1 MATVIDA
8 LIVQLGLDA
17 KAVVKGQKQA
27 EGAFKRV
34 QSGASKM
41 GDGVAAAADTA
52 GDAFH
57 SLERKALAFFAV
69 LTAGKTLKAFISD
82 TTSANVA
89 AGNMARNLGVSVN
102 SLTAW
107 QKAAQ
112 AAGGSAEDVSG
123 SIGSLVSQFQTI
135 DGRRN
140 LGNVF
145 GQMGVQLEG
154 ANGQIRDMNDLMP
167 DLARAA
173 QRLGPQM
180 FSALGS
186 QAGFSQGFINLL
198 EQGPDHIQKLYK
210 SLQKYAPTERDT
222 KASAQLLEDWTKL
235 TAQSEAFGRSIMT
248 DLSPEV
254 HELMTMLSQGIDSRA
269 PSGLQKIHDM
279 GDDLYKR
286 FKEINWEK
294 VGAEIK
300 AWEETLKQIDLK
312 EVIKDVTALGQGAN
326 NVAQFLGGW
335 KNAAELLLTLWISG
349 KAMRAIAN
357 VARFAEVSIAG
368 ATAMS
373 RILKG
378 AGIEEVAKPAET
390 AAAKE
395 AAKKGAET
403 AGGVIAG
410 KTAGKFA
417 KVGKIA
423 GRGLMAG
430 NLAADG
436 YLFMQYFPH
445 VAAWLTGQ
453 GWNDEHPTTFRGNA
467 RGLGQRLTPDM
478 KAKQAFLGRLEKQ
491 YGLPNG
497 LLDGMWAQES
507 SRGLNAVP
515 SKAGALGDF
524 QIMPDVA
531 AAAGV
536 DPHNFEQAAEYAA
549 KRMQSDMQHYQGSLA
564 SSLAEYNWGGG
575 NLKKAQQA
583 FGQGWQSHVPQE
595 TLDYIT
601 SVSRA
606 VDAASQK
613 ASMGDENHTVNN
625 TFGDTHLNV
634 TTNASDPHAV
644 AKAVKTTFD
653 RNQRML
659 ARQANLGLS

>member
-1 MATVIDA
+1 MPTLIDSLVIS
-8 LIVQLGLDA
+8 LGLDA
-17 KAVVKGQKQA
+17 KAVLKGQKQA
-27 EGAFKRV
+27 EGAFKHV
-34 QSGASKM
+34 QTSAAKM
-41 GDGVAAAADTA
+41 GDGVATAANTA

-82 TTSANVA
+82 TTTANVA

-112 AAGGSAEDVSG
+112 AVGGSAEDVSG
-123 SIGSLVSQFQTI
+123 SLGSLVSQFQTI

-140 LGNVF
+140 LGMVF
-145 GQMGVQLEG
+145 GQMGVRLEG
-154 ANGQIRDMNDLMP
+154 ANGQLRDMNGLMP

-173 QRLGPQM
+173 QRLGPQL

-198 EQGPDHIQKLYK
+198 EQGPEHIQKLYA

-222 KASAQLLEDWTKL
+222 RASAQLLEDWTKL

-248 DLSPEV
+248 ELSPEV
-254 HELMTMLSQGIDSRA
+254 RDLMDMLSKGIDSRA
-269 PSGLQKIHDM
+269 PSALQKIHEM
-279 GDDLYKR
+279 GDELYKR
-286 FKEINWEK
+286 FKEINWEE

-300 AWEETLKQIDLK
+300 AWEETLQKIDLK
-312 EVIKDVTALGQGAN
+312 EVVKDVTALGQGAN

-368 ATAMS
+368 ATAMA
-373 RILKG
+373 RIMKG
-378 AGIEEVAKPAET
+378 AGI
-390 AAAKE
+390 KE
-395 AAKKGAET
+395 AAQPATTAAVKKGSET
-403 AGGVIAG
+403 AEGVIAG

-417 KVGKIA
+417 KAGKIA
-423 GRGLMAG
+423 GRGFMAG

-453 GWNDEHPTTFRGNA
+453 GWNDEHPSTFHGNA
-467 RGLGQRLTPDM
+467 RGLAQRLTPDM
-478 KAKQAFLGRLEKQ
+478 KAKQAFLASLEKQ

-507 SRGLNAVP
+507 SRGLNARP

-531 AAAGV
+531 KAAGV
-536 DPHNFEQAAEYAA
+536 DPNNFQQAAEYAA
-549 KRMQSDMQHYQGSLA
+549 KRLHNDMQQYQGSIA

-583 FGQGWQSHVPQE
+583 FGQDWQSHAPQE
-595 TLDYIT
+595 TIDYVNSI
-601 SVSRA
+601 SRA
-606 VDAASQK
+606 VDAANQR
-613 ASMGDENHTVNN
+613 ASTSSNSHTVNH
-625 TFGDTHLNV
+625 TFGDTHMTVN
-634 TTNASDPHAV
+634 TKASDPREV
-644 AKAVKTTFD
+644 ARAIKSAQD
-653 RNQRML
+653 DHQRRL
-659 ARQANLGLS
+659 TWQANMGLT

>member
-1 MATVIDA
+1 MPTIIDA
-8 LIVQLGLDA
+8 LVVSLGLDA

-34 QSGASKM
+34 QTSAAKM
-41 GDGVAAAADTA
+41 GDGVAAAANTA

-112 AAGGSAEDVSG
+112 AAGGSAEDVS
-123 SIGSLVSQFQTI
+123 SSLGSLVSQFQTI

-140 LGNVF
+140 LGMMF
-145 GQMGVQLEG
+145 GQMGVRLEG
-154 ANGQIRDMNDLMP
+154 ANGQLRDMNSLMP

-198 EQGPDHIQKLYK
+198 EQGPEHIQKLYA

-222 KASAQLLEDWTKL
+222 RASAQLLEDWTKL

-254 HELMTMLSQGIDSRA
+254 HELMDMLSKGIDARA
-269 PSGLQKIHDM
+269 PSALQKIHEM
-279 GDDLYKR
+279 GDELYKR
-286 FKEINWEK
+286 FKEINWEE

-300 AWEETLKQIDLK
+300 AWEETLQKIDLK
-312 EVIKDVTALGQGAN
+312 EVVKDVTALGQGAN

-335 KNAAELLLTLWISG
+335 KDAAELLLTLWISG

-357 VARFAEVSIAG
+357 VARFAEVSIAD
-368 ATAMS
+368 ATAMA
-373 RILKG
+373 RIMKG
-378 AGIEEVAKPAET
+378 AGIKET
-390 AAAKE
+390 AQSATTTAV
-395 AAKKGAET
+395 KKGAET
-403 AGGVIAG
+403 AGAVAAG
-410 KTAGKFA
+410 KTAGKFTKA
-417 KVGKIA
+417 GKIA
-423 GRGLMAG
+423 GRGLRAG
-430 NLAADG
+430 NLAADA

-467 RGLGQRLTPDM
+467 RGLAQRLTPDM
-478 KAKQAFLGRLEKQ
+478 RKKQEFLSGLEKQ
-491 YGLPNG
+491 YSLPNG

-507 SRGLNAVP
+507 SRGLNARP

-531 AAAGV
+531 KAAGV
-536 DPHNFEQAAEYAA
+536 DPNNFQQAAEYAA
-549 KRMQSDMQHYQGSLA
+549 KRLHSDMQQYQGSLA
-564 SSLAEYNWGGG
+564 SVLAEYNWGGG
-575 NLKKAQQA
+575 NLKKAQQN
-583 FGQGWQSHVPQE
+583 FGQDWQSHAPQE
-595 TLDYIT
+595 TTDYIN
-601 SVSRA
+601 SISRA
-606 VDAASQK
+606 VDAATQR
-613 ASMGDENHTVNN
+613 ASMSSDSHTVNN
-625 TFGDTHLNV
+625 TFGDTHMTVN
-634 TTNASDPHAV
+634 TKASDPREV
-644 AKAVKTTFD
+644 ARAIKSAQD
-653 RNQRML
+653 DHQRRL
-659 ARQANLGLS
+659 TWQTNIGLT